1 MSKYLQT
8 SRHHRKTFVRGRR
21 VARADAD
28 QVTSGKVSDSFV
40 SRDRARWL
48 AAENNN
54 RLKCFSPT
62 LSQVYFRRKGKRGR
76 NKRCWA
82 TRATRCAAGVAKRQQ
97 EVDIV
102 WDAKGDWRHAC
113 VSPHWRARG
122 ERESGRSKGDLFDP
136 DTYWRH
142 RGVELF
148 KLISN
153 ESRTLPSLGNKVF
166 FSSSSVSFLGKHRDF
181 VLFIVRLRQLLS
193 LFSLFFDFSYVYK
206 IYSGGIQQLLASNK
220 IANRE
225 KGPLRHSRR
234 RLHGVE
240 KYSYGFKKQGNSFF
254 LFLFH
259 Q

>member
-8 SRHHRKTFVRGRR
+8 SRHRRKTFVRGRR

-166 FSSSSVSFLGKHRDF
+166 FLLLLLFHFLANIEISSCSSCACVSF
-181 VLFIVRLRQLLS
+181 S
-193 LFSLFFDFSYVYK
+193 PFSLCSLTFPMYIKYTLVVYNSSWRL
-206 IYSGGIQQLLASNK
+206 IRLPT
-220 IANRE
+220 E
-225 KGPLRHSRR
+225 KRGPSAIRDDVST
-234 RLHGVE
+234 E
-240 KYSYGFKKQGNSFF
+240 
-254 LFLFH
+254 
-259 Q
+259 